1 MLHIVLTIL
10 KIPFILLAVL
20 LLLLL
25 TVVLLLLFVPV
36 RYQASA
42 KKTDKLTAAARVT
55 WLLHLLSVKVSYQAG
70 KSQISVKV
78 CGYTVIGEKKRARK
92 SAPEQAKKREETQS
106 EREEKGEETW
116 PEQTKEREETEET
129 QSQPPETES
138 VQPPAEDESAA
149 QSSADETVMP
159 EAALQKESA
168 SASKQEE
175 ISSSPESSGMPESE
189 PAPEQEV
196 RETEDTKSP
205 RRQAKPGIFDRLRS
219 FFENIKNSFRTFLEK
234 IRNIRESFEKI
245 KRKLEYYKKLWYDV
259 HTQEALRH
267 GKKELRYLFKH
278 YFPQKIEGNILF
290 GLDDPAATG
299 QLLGILSILQVAS
312 GNHVIVE
319 ADFTKPVLEGD
330 IFLKG
335 HIRACHLVKT
345 AFSLLLDKHIRI
357 TIKRVRKMLN
367 H

>member
-20 LLLLL
+20 LLILL
-25 TVVLLLLFVPV
+25 TVALLLLFVPV

-42 KKTDKLTAAARVT
+42 EKTDKLTAAARVT
-55 WLLHLLSVKVSYQAG
+55 WLLHLLAVKVNYQAG
-70 KSQISVKV
+70 KPQISVRV
-78 CGYTVIGEKKRARK
+78 CGYTVIGEKKRVRK
-92 SAPEQAKKREETQS
+92 SAPERAGRREETQS
-106 EREEKGEETW
+106 EL
-116 PEQTKEREETEET
+116 PEA
-129 QSQPPETES
+129 ES
-138 VQPPAEDESAA
+138 AQPPARQLLEDESPA
-149 QSSADETVMP
+149 QSSAEEPVVPETAP
-159 EAALQKESA
+159 EKENIS
-168 SASKQEE
+168 SSKQEE
-175 ISSSPESSGMPESE
+175 ISASPESSGMPDGK
-189 PAPEQEV
+189 PAPEREV
-196 RETEDTKSP
+196 RETSDTESA
-205 RRQAKPGIFDRLRS
+205 RRQAGPDIFDRLRS
-219 FFENIKNSFRTFLEK
+219 FFENIKNSFRAFLEK
-234 IRNIRESFEKI
+234 IRNIRESFEKL

-278 YFPQKIEGNILF
+278 YFPRKIEGDVLF

-330 IFLKG
+330 ISLNG

-345 AFSLLLDKHIRI
+345 ALSLLLDKHIRI
-357 TIKRVRKMLN
+357 AIKRVRKMLN

>member
-20 LLLLL
+20 LLILL
-25 TVVLLLLFVPV
+25 TVALLLLFVAV

-42 KKTDKLTAAARVT
+42 EKTDKLTATARVT
-55 WLLHLLSVKVSYQAG
+55 WLLHFLSVKVSYQAG
-70 KSQISVKV
+70 KPQISVKV
-78 CGYTVIGEKKRARK
+78 CGYTVVGEKKKKKRK
-92 SAPEQAKKREETQS
+92 RKPAPSEKEAEKATAPEAPHEMLQAPEE
-106 EREEKGEETW
+106 
-116 PEQTKEREETEET
+116 PEQK
-129 QSQPPETES
+129 QPPEAES
-138 VQPPAEDESAA
+138 VQPPARPLSEDESAG
-149 QSSADETVMP
+149 QSFAEESVVP
-159 EAALQKESA
+159 EAAPEKESG
-168 SASKQEE
+168 SSSKQEE
-175 ISSSPESSGMPESE
+175 ISASPESFRMPDGE
-189 PAPEQEV
+189 PAPKRKV
-196 RETEDTKSP
+196 RETPDTKSV
-205 RRQAKPGIFDRLRS
+205 RRQAKSGIFDRLRS
-219 FFENIKNSFRTFLEK
+219 FFENIKNSFRAFLEK
-234 IRNIRESFEKI
+234 IRNIRESFEKL

-278 YFPQKIEGNILF
+278 YFPRKIEGNVLF

-299 QLLGILSILQVAS
+299 QLLGVLSILQVAS

-330 IFLKG
+330 ISLKG

-345 AFSLLLDKHIRI
+345 AFLLLLDKHIRI

>member
-20 LLLLL
+20 LLILL
-25 TVVLLLLFVPV
+25 TVALLLLFVTV

-42 KKTDKLTAAARVT
+42 EKTDRLTAAARVT

-70 KSQISVKV
+70 KPQISVKV

-92 SAPEQAKKREETQS
+92 SAPERAKKREETQS
-106 EREEKGEETW
+106 QL
-116 PEQTKEREETEET
+116 PEA
-129 QSQPPETES
+129 ES
-138 VQPPAEDESAA
+138 AQPPARPFSEDESAG
-149 QSSADETVMP
+149 QSFAEESVVP
-159 EAALQKESA
+159 EAAPEKESGF
-168 SASKQEE
+168 SSKQEE
-175 ISSSPESSGMPESE
+175 SSASPESFRMTDGE
-189 PAPEQEV
+189 PAPKREV
-196 RETEDTKSP
+196 RKRADTKSA
-205 RRQAKPGIFDRLRS
+205 RQQAKPGIFDRLRS
-219 FFENIKNSFRTFLEK
+219 FFENIKNSFRAFLEK
-234 IRNIRESFEKI
+234 IRNIRESFEKL

-278 YFPQKIEGNILF
+278 YFPRKIEGNVLF
-290 GLDDPAATG
+290 GLDDPATTG

-330 IFLKG
+330 ISLKG